1 MLSNIGLPGVLL
13 IAMFALLLFGPSKLP
28 ELGKSFG
35 KTLRE
40 FKSATRDLAG
50 DHAGGLPVVAHDG
63 TIVDAAAVVS
73 GVPIA
78 SPAAAAEASEAATP
92 VAATPGAAEV
102 HSA

>member
-1 MLSNIGLPGVLL
+1 MLSNIGLPGLLL

-50 DHAGGLPVVAHDG
+50 DHAGGVPVVAHDG
-63 TIVDAAAVVS
+63 TVVDAAAVIS

-78 SPAAAAEASEAATP
+78 SVAAVPAQGAAAVDAA
-92 VAATPGAAEV
+92 ADSEV
-102 HSA
+102 HPA

>member
-50 DHAGGLPVVAHDG
+50 DHAGGVPVVAHDG
-63 TIVDAAAVVS
+63 TVVDAATVIS

-78 SPAAAAEASEAATP
+78 AVAAVPAQGAPAADAA
-92 VAATPGAAEV
+92 VADSEV
-102 HSA
+102 HPA

>member
-50 DHAGGLPVVAHDG
+50 DHAGGVPVVTHDG
-63 TIVDAAAVVS
+63 TVVDAAAVIS

-78 SPAAAAEASEAATP
+78 SVAAAPAQ
-92 VAATPGAAEV
+92 GAAAVDAAAVDSEV
-102 HSA
+102 HPA